1 MTHSRAIH
9 LVIGLAVAIFTTTA
23 PIAADG
29 RPGIAGGITDKPFIH
44 ADGSGT
50 RIGGYMETHLR
61 WEREAGFTEEL
72 TFEAKRF
79 NLFAYAPISDR
90 LRMVAELEFEEGG
103 EEIVVEAALMDF
115 DLHPAATF
123 RMGMLLAPLGRFNLA
138 HDSPANE
145 LTDRPLMSTD
155 LIGTA
160 LSEVGMGFHG
170 AFYPT
175 SAARVAYE
183 IYAVNGY
190 NDGVLVG
197 DADGTRIPAGKGNL
211 EDNNRRPSWTGRLAV
226 SPKPA
231 TEIGF
236 SVHTGPINDWEVEG
250 LQIDARRDLTLWVV
264 DVQAELAGFRAE
276 GEFASASIDAPA
288 TQPLLASAQ
297 SGYYAQLSR
306 TFGYGLLNAMPGSRF
321 TAVARLGNVD
331 FDTDTDGDHQ
341 TRLTLGLNFRPVPD
355 SVFKLDYQYNWAR
368 DGFNNETTTAGILFS
383 AATYF

>member
-1 MTHSRAIH
+1 MTSWRPALNAILLGTLLTNAVSAQDRP
-9 LVIGLAVAIFTTTA
+9 LVS
-23 PIAADG
+23 
-29 RPGIAGGITDKPFIH
+29 GGITDKPFIH
-44 ADGSGT
+44 ATGGGT
-50 RIGGYMETHLR
+50 RIGGYMETHFR
-61 WEREAGFTEEL
+61 WEREAGFSEEL

-79 NLFAYAPISDR
+79 NLFTYAPISDR

-103 EEIVVEAALMDF
+103 EEIVIEAALMDF
-115 DLHPAATF
+115 ELHPAATF
-123 RMGMLLAPLGRFNLA
+123 RMGILLAPLGRFNLA

-175 SAARVAYE
+175 KDARVSYE

-190 NDGVLVG
+190 DDGVLLG
-197 DADGTRIPAGKGNL
+197 DADGTRIPAGKANQ
-211 EDNNRRPSWTGRLAV
+211 EDNNRRPSWVGRIGA
-226 SPKPA
+226 SPTPT
-231 TEIGF
+231 TEIGL
-236 SVHTGPINDWEVEG
+236 SLHTGPINDWEIEG
-250 LQIDARRDLTLWVV
+250 LKVDERQDLTIWLIDAQGSWFGFN
-264 DVQAELAGFRAE
+264 AEA
-276 GEFASASIDAPA
+276 EFAGASIDAPS
-288 TQPLLASAQ
+288 TQPLLASSQ

-306 TFGYGLLNAMPGSRF
+306 PFGSGLISAIPASSF

-341 TRLTLGLNFRPVPD
+341 TRLTLGLNFRPVSD
-355 SVFKLDYQYNWAR
+355 AVFKLDYQYNWSR
-368 DGFNNETTTAGILFS
+368 DGFDNETTSAAVLFS